1 MLEVMLA
8 TWNANEHAFKVGDR
22 LIPFTLYDVTL
33 ILGLPMMGESID
45 CSKSYCVGLVKI
57 FLVTHLK
64 MACPVRTKLVTL
76 LTKPSTKVPD
86 MVRLYMTLVLTY
98 FLFPTNNKKVNTN
111 LLALLDD
118 IPKLGSYAW
127 RKAMYEYLISSLNYV
142 VASNKARNNR
152 SNLHI

>member
-1 MLEVMLA
+1 ME
-8 TWNANEHAFKVGDR
+8 
-22 LIPFTLYDVTL
+22 TLL
-33 ILGLPMMGESID
+33 H
-45 CSKSYCVGLVKI
+45 
-57 FLVTHLK
+57 THLK
-64 MACPVRTKLVTL
+64 TASLERTKLVTL
-76 LTKPSTKVPD
+76 LTKPSIKVPD